1 MDLTALIPLFKLLEE
16 SGAVSPKRPIS
27 RPFKPSRPRD
37 DERGVTPPSK
47 ELPDLGLLH
56 HFKS

>member
-1 MDLTALIPLFKLLEE
+1 MDFTALIPLLKIFEE
-16 SGAVSPKRPIS
+16 SGAVSPKRPTF
-27 RPFKPSRPRD
+27 RPPRD
-37 DERGVTPPSK
+37 DERGITPPSK

>member
-1 MDLTALIPLFKLLEE
+1 MNLGTFITLFKLIDE
-16 SGAVSPKRPIS
+16 SGVVSPGKRPTF
-27 RPFKPSRPRD
+27 RPK

-56 HFKS
+56 HFK

>member
-1 MDLTALIPLFKLLEE
+1 MNLGTFITLFKLIDE
-16 SGAVSPKRPIS
+16 SGVVSPKRPT
-27 RPFKPSRPRD
+27 FKDRWKPKEK

-56 HFKS
+56 YFK

>member
-1 MDLTALIPLFKLLEE
+1 MDITALIPLLKLFEE
-16 SGAVSPKRPIS
+16 SGAVSPQRPTF
-27 RPFKPSRPRD
+27 RPPRGKRD
-37 DERGVTPPSK
+37 DERGITPPSK

>member
-1 MDLTALIPLFKLLEE
+1 MDFTALIPLLQLFEE

-27 RPFKPSRPRD
+27 RPFSRPRD

-56 HFKS
+56 HFK